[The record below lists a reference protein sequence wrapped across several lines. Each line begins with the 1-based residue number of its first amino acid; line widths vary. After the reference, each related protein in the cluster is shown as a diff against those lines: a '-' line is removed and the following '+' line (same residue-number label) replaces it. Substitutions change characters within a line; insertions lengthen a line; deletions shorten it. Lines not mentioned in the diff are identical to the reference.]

1 MKPGLFCTFAMII
14 ALSGCTSEAP
24 DRSDEGLVLTSG
36 SYTLP
41 IQKACVSNIVLDHD
55 DASKPM
61 VMVELVPSSE
71 CSGALK
77 EFTDTHVGDPMS
89 IQFGDEDQ
97 GMALDTNM
105 LGATDAPFIVQV
117 GSDEQ
122 GQTIVDYYR

>member
-1 MKPGLFCTFAMII
+1 MKAGFCMFAMVI

-24 DRSDEGLVLTSG
+24 DRSDDGLVLKSG

-41 IQKACVSNIVLDHD
+41 IQKECVSNLTLDHD

-61 VMVELVPSSE
+61 VMVELVQSSE

-97 GMALDTNM
+97 GMTLDSNM

-117 GSDEQ
+117 ESDDQ